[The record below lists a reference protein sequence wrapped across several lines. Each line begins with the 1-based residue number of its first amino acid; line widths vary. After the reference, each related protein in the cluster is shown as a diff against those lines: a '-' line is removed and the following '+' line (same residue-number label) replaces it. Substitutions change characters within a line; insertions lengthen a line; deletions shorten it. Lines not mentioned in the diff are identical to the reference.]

1 MTPTGAPVAKKVAVL
16 VTDRQEEALR
26 MSLGLLL
33 LGDVVDVY
41 VLGRPLEP
49 SARTRLHLETM
60 KEFDVAVYTDCAA
73 NADLTLLPA
82 DSVAERLLAYDHV
95 LPY

>member
-1 MTPTGAPVAKKVAVL
+1 MAAKKVAVL
-16 VTDRQEEALR
+16 VTDRQSEALR

-41 VLGRPLEP
+41 VLGGALEP
-49 SARTRLHLETM
+49 TEPTRLQLETL
-60 KEFDVAVYTDCAA
+60 KEFEVALYTDCAA
-73 NADLTLLPA
+73 NAGMDHLPA
-82 DSVAERLLAYDHV
+82 AAIAERLLRYDHV